1 MKVSL
6 LLSRALVKKRT
17 YNMDQLKLLIVDDRQ
32 ENIVALEALLDRN
45 DIQIITT
52 TSPNEAL
59 KICWQQ
65 DISIAMIDVQMP
77 EMDGFELVEILK
89 GNPRTRD
96 ILVLFVTAIS
106 MEVKYAV
113 RGLSAGAVDYLFKPL
128 DPYITSAKVDSFIQL
143 VRSQREIKQKNEE
156 LRKYQQELI
165 TAKEQAEEG
174 KKVKETFLANMSHE
188 IRTPINGIQG
198 IVHLLENT
206 SLNAEQSKMVNLLKL
221 SSESLLGIINDVLDI
236 SKIESG
242 KFKIVR
248 TEGSIRNLVSS
259 VTGLLQFKAEE
270 RGIDLFLEIDPTIPA
285 LVLVDGLR
293 LNQIL
298 LNLVSNAIKFTEKGS
313 VRLTA
318 KVINAKGNL
327 VQIQFVVED
336 TGIGIEKGKFE
347 KIFETFEQAASDTSH
362 QYGGTGLGL
371 AIVKK
376 LAELKGGE
384 ISLES
389 EVNKG
394 TVFAFTNWFQVVGRS
409 VEKPVKSIDE
419 LPALQ
424 GMKILVAED
433 NSINQFMIKK
443 VLQRWSV
450 EVDIVENGE
459 LALEKLKN
467 GRYDLVLM
475 DTNMPV
481 MGGFEAIKRIRQE
494 LPESVKN
501 IPVITLSA
509 AVLDEDQK
517 KAMEAGANDVVS
529 KPFDLSV
536 LHHKITKWSGHL

>member
-1 MKVSL
+1 
-6 LLSRALVKKRT
+6 
-17 YNMDQLKLLIVDDRQ
+17 MDQLKLLIVDDRQ

-45 DIQIITT
+45 DIQVITT

-65 DISIAMIDVQMP
+65 DIAIAMIDVQMP

-89 GNPRTRD
+89 GNPRTKE

-113 RGLSAGAVDYLFKPL
+113 RGLSVGAVDYLFKPL

-165 TAKEQAEEG
+165 AAKEQAEEG

-206 SLNAEQSKMVNLLKL
+206 NLDAEQSKMVNLLKL

-270 RGIDLFLEIDPTIPA
+270 RGIDLFLDIDPAVPA
-285 LVLVDGLR
+285 VVLVDGLR

-318 KVINAKGNL
+318 KIVNAKGNL
-327 VQIQFVVED
+327 VQIQFVVKD
-336 TGIGIEKGKFE
+336 TGVGIEKEKFE

-394 TVFAFTNWFQVVGRS
+394 TTFTFTNWFQVVGTS
-409 VEKPVKSIDE
+409 VEKPIKSIDE
-419 LPALQ
+419 LPPLQ
-424 GMKILVAED
+424 GMRILVAED
-433 NSINQFMIKK
+433 NTINQFMIKK

-450 EVDIVENGE
+450 DVDIVENGE

-481 MGGFEAIKRIRQE
+481 MGGFEAIKRIRKE
-494 LPESVKN
+494 LPANVKN

-517 KAMEAGANDVVS
+517 KAMEAGANDVVA
-529 KPFDLSV
+529 KPFDLNV
-536 LHHKITKWSGHL
+536 LHHKISSWSGYI